1 MFNFHGYQKCAIY
14 ESDSAG
20 LTIFLSTSLH
30 ICSICSISRG
40 FALGRTGNDNTATL
54 ALGTPGKNLTFVI
67 AEKRSA
73 CKQRARFFL
82 P

>member
-1 MFNFHGYQKCAIY
+1 MDIKSVLYMKVIRRTEQYSFQLLYILDF
-14 ESDSAG
+14 
-20 LTIFLSTSLH
+20 
-30 ICSICSISRG
+30 SISRG

-73 CKQRARFFL
+73 NKQRARFFL